1 MHPNLLR
8 IQTPALHTLILH
20 FEKIRV
26 FLYLIAKGI
35 MRGAARTLCILF
47 AVVVALALLVFGAQ
61 YAMTTPILELR
72 AFRRLQCR
80 VPAQCMENTP
90 IPKVIYRTA
99 KTKALS
105 PTHQQAWDFTAK
117 HNPDFE
123 QVLLDDD
130 DAEAFMRTAMDG
142 YAHAAYSA
150 LVPGAA
156 KADLLRYVL
165 MYEKGGVYLDIKSG
179 ARELCRLIRPGDQML
194 VSTWDTRALQVLG
207 FATFLVSTPLG
218 KRIWPESFLELQQW
232 WLVCRPGHPVMR
244 RVVRAVVEEVS
255 GRVRQGRLQKEP
267 LEPLRALGRF
277 CLYCDVLRT
286 TGPHIFTREV
296 VDALDAGEDQG
307 VRQVCA
313 NATGICVYDVAGKH
327 NGGSDGGEGPLLR
340 DTPSFSQPQHSAG
353 QVGSFIRQ

>member
-1 MHPNLLR
+1 
-8 IQTPALHTLILH
+8 
-20 FEKIRV
+20 
-26 FLYLIAKGI
+26 
-35 MRGAARTLCILF
+35 MRGSARALCILF
-47 AVVVALALLVFGAQ
+47 VVVVVVVVVFGAQ
-61 YAMTTPILELR
+61 YSMATPIFELR
-72 AFRRLQCR
+72 AFQRLQCR
-80 VPAQCMENTP
+80 VPAQCMENTS
-90 IPKVIYRTA
+90 IPKVIYRIWLGGDANT
-99 KTKALS
+99 KTKTLS
-105 PTHQQAWDFTAK
+105 PAHQLAWDFTAK

-130 DAEAFMRTAMDG
+130 DAEAFMRTAMGG

-165 MYEKGGVYLDIKSG
+165 MYEKGGVYLDVKSG
-179 ARELCRLIRPGDQML
+179 ARELCRLIRPSDQML
-194 VSTWDTRALQVLG
+194 VSTWDTRAIPGMG
-207 FATFLVSTPLG
+207 FATLVASTQLG

-286 TGPHIFTREV
+286 TGPHIFTRAV
-296 VDALDAGEDQG
+296 LDALDAGEDQG

-327 NGGSDGGEGPLLR
+327 NGGSYGGEGAILR
-340 DTPSFSQPQHSAG
+340 DPNKQ
-353 QVGSFIRQ
+353 